1 MNKEEFQTKKND
13 IDSKIRELNNQKI
26 QLEKE
31 YIESNQGFHVG
42 SKVCITV
49 PAHERFSLLSNE
61 RILVPEV
68 KKLAYIA
75 DYEIDDDGEVVPSL
89 RQLDYNEGM
98 SAIPLFVNFK
108 KVIIGLVQIK
118 NKMSEAK
125 IILDACCGSRMFW
138 FDKEN
143 PLVLFT
149 DIRDEEHTLC
159 DGRSLKVHPDI
170 VSDFTNMPFLNES
183 FKLVVFDPPHLLNVG
198 KESWLAKKYG
208 KLPED
213 WPRVIKK
220 GIDECFRVLENYGVL
235 IFKWNEDQITVKEVL
250 KAIGRQPLFGHTTGR
265 HGKTMWMC
273 FMKLPINE

>member
-31 YIESNQGFHVG
+31 YIESNQGFPVG

-49 PAHERFSLLSNE
+49 PAHERFSLLRNE

>member
-31 YIESNQGFHVG
+31 YIESNQGFPVG